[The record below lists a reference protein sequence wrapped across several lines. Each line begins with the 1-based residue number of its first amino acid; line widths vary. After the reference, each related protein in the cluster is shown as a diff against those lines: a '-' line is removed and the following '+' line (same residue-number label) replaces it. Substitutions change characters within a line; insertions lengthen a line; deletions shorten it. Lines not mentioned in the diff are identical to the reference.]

1 MNHKFLKELE
11 KNIPQSCI
19 KTMEDM
25 SGHTT
30 FRVGGPAHYFVS
42 PESATQIK
50 EVLSLCNQYQ
60 IPYFVMGKG
69 SNLLVADTGFEG
81 LILSCG
87 KGFDEISCQD
97 TVITAQAGAS
107 LAKIAKVA
115 LERELTGFEFAA
127 GIPGT
132 LGGAISMNAGA
143 YGGEMKQ
150 VVESVS
156 VLTKQQEILTLTKD
170 MLGFGYRTSE
180 ILVKDY
186 IVLSANIRLS
196 KGNQAKIQ
204 DKMNELA
211 TLRKEK
217 QPLEYPS
224 AGSTFKRP
232 EGHFAGKLIQDA
244 SLAGYSIGGAQVSS
258 KHCGFVINKEAATA
272 NDIYDLIQHVKEEV
286 KRKFQV
292 ELEPEVKFL
301 GEFH

>member
-30 FRVGGPAHYFVS
+30 FRVGGTAHYFVS

-196 KGNQAKIQ
+196 KGNQAEIQ

-244 SLAGYSIGGAQVSS
+244 GLAGYSIGGAQVSS

-272 NDIYDLIQHVKEEV
+272 NDIYDLIKHVKEEV